1 LSWNQAWR
9 RRLLQCAAPLKE
21 IEVMLKKLLAA
32 VVLVGMSVLS
42 LNVAMAHGGAKAKH
56 GGVVAVASD
65 LGFELV
71 STPTGAAIYVED
83 HGKPMAPNGMTGK
96 LTVLNGS
103 EKSEAELA
111 VAGDKLEA
119 KGVKLAAGAKV
130 VAALTTP
137 AKKAITV
144 RFTVK

>member
-1 LSWNQAWR
+1 M
-9 RRLLQCAAPLKE
+9 K
-21 IEVMLKKLLAA
+21 KKLLTV
-32 VVLVGMSVLS
+32 VVLCLS
-42 LNVAMAHGGAKAKH
+42 ALSFNAAFAHGGAKAKH
-56 GGVVAVASD
+56 GGVVATASD

-71 STPTGAAIYVED
+71 GTPTGAAIYIED
-83 HGKPMAPNGMTGK
+83 HGKPMAPAGMSGK
-96 LTVLNGS
+96 LTVLNGA

-119 KGVKLAAGAKV
+119 KGVKLAPGAKV

>member
-1 LSWNQAWR
+1 MMKK
-9 RRLLQCAAPLKE
+9 PLT
-21 IEVMLKKLLAA
+21 VA
-32 VVLVGMSVLS
+32 VLFFSALWF
-42 LNVAMAHGGAKAKH
+42 NVALAHGDAKARH
-56 GGVVAVASD
+56 GGVAAMAGD
-65 LGFELV
+65 LAFELV
-71 STPTGAAIYVED
+71 GTPTGAALYVED
-83 HGKPMAPNGMTGK
+83 HGKPMVPTGMTGK
-96 LTVLNGS
+96 LTVLKGA

-111 VAGDKLEA
+111 VVGERLEA

>member
-1 LSWNQAWR
+1 
-9 RRLLQCAAPLKE
+9 
-21 IEVMLKKLLAA
+21 MLKKLLAA
-32 VVLVGMSVLS
+32 VVVVGMSALS
-42 LNVAMAHGGAKAKH
+42 FNVAMAHGGAKAKH

-83 HGKPMAPNGMTGK
+83 HGKPLAPTGMTGK